1 MIQIGKPSLFHHK
14 RRHRTAESIAQARA
28 PGDVMVWMSDNQIAV
43 LIQEWE
49 RARAGA
55 EEFIDSMPD
64 DKVSFRPVP
73 EVLSFAGQ
81 FLHVAG
87 TNYTFA
93 AGAFG
98 TENPFQGAKPEDDPA
113 RQSKTALLEFA
124 LASYE
129 FIVQGLR
136 SLTPD
141 SLEEEVP
148 FFRWTM
154 SRRLIL
160 AKALEHHAH
169 HRGQTVV
176 YFRLQGMK
184 PPSERLF

>member
-1 MIQIGKPSLFHHK
+1 
-14 RRHRTAESIAQARA
+14 
-28 PGDVMVWMSDNQIAV
+28 MVWMPDNQIAV

-49 RARAGA
+49 RAKAGA
-55 EEFIDSMPD
+55 EEFINSMPD
-64 DKVSFRPVP
+64 DKLSFRPVP

-81 FLHVAG
+81 FLHIGDV
-87 TNYTFA
+87 NYKFA

-98 TENPFQGAKPEDDPA
+98 IENPSQGTKPEDDTA
-113 RQSKTALLEFA
+113 RQSKAALLEFA
-124 LASYE
+124 LASYDS
-129 FIVQGLR
+129 ILQGLR
-136 SLTPD
+136 SVTLS
-141 SLEEEVP
+141 SLEKEVP

>member
-1 MIQIGKPSLFHHK
+1 
-14 RRHRTAESIAQARA
+14 
-28 PGDVMVWMSDNQIAV
+28 MVWMPDNQIAV

-49 RARAGA
+49 RAKAGA
-55 EEFIDSMPD
+55 EEFINSMPD

-81 FLHVAG
+81 FLHVADA
-87 TNYTFA
+87 NYRFA
-93 AGAFG
+93 VGAFG
-98 TENPFQGAKPEDDPA
+98 VENPFEGTKPEDDPTV
-113 RQSKTALLEFA
+113 QSKAALLEFA

-129 FIVQGLR
+129 FILQGLR
-136 SLTPD
+136 SVKPE
-141 SLEEEVP
+141 SLEDEVP
-148 FFRWTM
+148 FFRWTL

-160 AKALEHHAH
+160 AKAMEHHAH

>member
-1 MIQIGKPSLFHHK
+1 M
-14 RRHRTAESIAQARA
+14 
-28 PGDVMVWMSDNQIAV
+28 DWMPDNQVAV

-49 RARAGA
+49 RAKAGA
-55 EEFIDSMPD
+55 EEFINSMPD
-64 DKVSFRPVP
+64 DKLAFRPVP

-81 FLHVAG
+81 FLHVADA
-87 TNYTFA
+87 NYRFA

-98 TENPFQGAKPEDDPA
+98 VESPFQGTKPEDDPTL
-113 RQSKTALLEFA
+113 QSKTALLGFV

-129 FIVQGLR
+129 FILQGLR
-136 SLTPD
+136 GLSATPG
-141 SLEEEVP
+141 SLEAEVP

-160 AKALEHHAH
+160 AKAMEHHAH

>member
-1 MIQIGKPSLFHHK
+1 
-14 RRHRTAESIAQARA
+14 
-28 PGDVMVWMSDNQIAV
+28 MVWMPDNQIAV

-49 RARAGA
+49 RAKAGA
-55 EEFIDSMPD
+55 EEFITTMPD

-81 FLHVAG
+81 FLHVADA
-87 TNYTFA
+87 NYKFA

-98 TENPFQGAKPEDDPA
+98 IESPFQGAKPEGDPA
-113 RQSKTALLEFA
+113 LQSKTALLEFT

-129 FIVQGLR
+129 FILQGLH
-136 SLTPD
+136 SLPPG
-141 SLEEEVP
+141 SIEEEVP
-148 FFRWTM
+148 FFRSTM

-160 AKALEHHAH
+160 AKAMEHHAH

>member
-1 MIQIGKPSLFHHK
+1 
-14 RRHRTAESIAQARA
+14 
-28 PGDVMVWMSDNQIAV
+28 MVWMPDNQIAV

-49 RARAGA
+49 RAKAGA
-55 EEFIDSMPD
+55 EEFINSMPD

-81 FLHVAG
+81 FLHLADV
-87 TNYTFA
+87 NYKFA

-98 TENPFQGAKPEDDPA
+98 LENPFPGKKPEDDPA
-113 RQSKTALLEFA
+113 LQSKTALREFA

-129 FIVQGLR
+129 FILQGLR
-136 SLTPD
+136 SVKPEL
-141 SLEEEVP
+141 LEEEVP

-160 AKALEHHAH
+160 AKAMEHHAH

>member
-1 MIQIGKPSLFHHK
+1 
-14 RRHRTAESIAQARA
+14 
-28 PGDVMVWMSDNQIAV
+28 MVWMPDNQIAV

-49 RARAGA
+49 RAKAGA
-55 EEFIDSMPD
+55 EEFINSMPG

-81 FLHVAG
+81 FLHVADV
-87 TNYTFA
+87 NYKFGV
-93 AGAFG
+93 GAFG
-98 TENPFQGAKPEDDPA
+98 GENPFQGTKPEEDPA
-113 RQSKTALLEFA
+113 LQSKTALLEFA

-129 FIVQGLR
+129 FILQGLR
-136 SLTPD
+136 SVAPGT
-141 SLEEEVP
+141 LEEEVP

-184 PPSERLF
+184 PPSERLY

>member
-1 MIQIGKPSLFHHK
+1 
-14 RRHRTAESIAQARA
+14 
-28 PGDVMVWMSDNQIAV
+28 MVWMPDNQIAV

-49 RARAGA
+49 RAKAGA
-55 EEFIDSMPD
+55 EEFINSMPD
-64 DKVSFRPVP
+64 DKLSFRPVP

-81 FLHVAG
+81 FLHVADA
-87 TNYTFA
+87 NYRFA
-93 AGAFG
+93 SGAFG
-98 TENPFQGAKPEDDPA
+98 LDSPFQGTKPEDDPA
-113 RQSKTALLEFA
+113 LQSKTALREFA

-129 FIVQGLR
+129 FILEGLR
-136 SLTPD
+136 SVTPG

-154 SRRLIL
+154 SRQLIL

-176 YFRLQGMK
+176 YFRLQGIK

>member
-1 MIQIGKPSLFHHK
+1 MGRMTDK
-14 RRHRTAESIAQARA
+14 E
-28 PGDVMVWMSDNQIAV
+28 IAV

-49 RARAGA
+49 RAKAGA
-55 EEFIDSMPD
+55 EEFINSMPD
-64 DKVSFRPVP
+64 DKLAFRPVP

-81 FLHVAG
+81 FLHVADA
-87 TNYTFA
+87 NYRFA

-98 TENPFQGAKPEDDPA
+98 LESPFQGTKPEEDPA
-113 RQSKTALLEFA
+113 LQSKTALLEFA

-129 FIVQGLR
+129 FILQGLR
-136 SLTPD
+136 SVTPGL
-141 SLEEEVP
+141 LEEEVP

-160 AKALEHHAH
+160 AKAMEHHAH

-176 YFRLQGMK
+176 YFRLQGLK

>member
-1 MIQIGKPSLFHHK
+1 
-14 RRHRTAESIAQARA
+14 
-28 PGDVMVWMSDNQIAV
+28 MVWMPDNEIAV

-49 RARAGA
+49 RAKAGA
-55 EEFIDSMPD
+55 AEFIDSMPD
-64 DKVSFRPVP
+64 DKVAFRPVP

-81 FLHVAG
+81 FLHVADA
-87 TNYTFA
+87 NYRFA

-98 TENPFQGAKPEDDPA
+98 IESPFQGTKPEDDPA
-113 RQSKTALLEFA
+113 LQPKAALLEFA

-129 FIVQGLR
+129 FILQGLR
-136 SLTPD
+136 SVTPG

-154 SRRLIL
+154 SRSLIL

>member
-1 MIQIGKPSLFHHK
+1 
-14 RRHRTAESIAQARA
+14 
-28 PGDVMVWMSDNQIAV
+28 MVSMSDNQITV

-49 RARAGA
+49 RAKAGA
-55 EEFIDSMPD
+55 EEFINSMPD
-64 DKVSFRPVP
+64 DKLSFRPVP

-81 FLHVAG
+81 FLHVADA
-87 TNYTFA
+87 NYRFA

-98 TENPFQGAKPEDDPA
+98 FENPFQGTKPEEDPA

-124 LASYE
+124 LKSYE
-129 FIVQGLR
+129 FILKGLR
-136 SLTPD
+136 SVTPG
-141 SLEEEVP
+141 SLDEEIP
-148 FFRWTM
+148 FFRWTL

-160 AKALEHHAH
+160 AKAMEHHAH

>member
-1 MIQIGKPSLFHHK
+1 
-14 RRHRTAESIAQARA
+14 
-28 PGDVMVWMSDNQIAV
+28 MVGMPDNQIAV

-49 RARAGA
+49 RAKAGA
-55 EEFIDSMPD
+55 EEFINSMPD

-81 FLHVAG
+81 FLHIADVNYKFAG
-87 TNYTFA
+87 
-93 AGAFG
+93 GAFG
-98 TENPFQGAKPEDDPA
+98 LENPFQGAKPEDDA
-113 RQSKTALLEFA
+113 ALQSKAALLEFVG
-124 LASYE
+124 ASYE
-129 FIVQGLR
+129 FILQGLR
-136 SLTPD
+136 SVASG

-148 FFRWTM
+148 FYRWTM

-160 AKALEHHAH
+160 AKAMEHHAH

-176 YFRLQGMK
+176 YCRLQGMK

>member
-1 MIQIGKPSLFHHK
+1 
-14 RRHRTAESIAQARA
+14 
-28 PGDVMVWMSDNQIAV
+28 MVSMPDNQISV

-49 RARAGA
+49 RAKAGA
-55 EEFIDSMPD
+55 EEFINSMPD
-64 DKVSFRPVP
+64 DKLSFRPVP

-81 FLHVAG
+81 FLHVADA
-87 TNYTFA
+87 NYRFA

-98 TENPFQGAKPEDDPA
+98 IESPFQGTKPEDDPA
-113 RQSKTALLEFA
+113 LQSKTALRKFA
-124 LASYE
+124 LASYD
-129 FIVQGLR
+129 FILQGLR
-136 SLTPD
+136 SLTLA
-141 SLEEEVP
+141 SLDEEVP
-148 FFRWTM
+148 FFRWTL

>member
-1 MIQIGKPSLFHHK
+1 
-14 RRHRTAESIAQARA
+14 
-28 PGDVMVWMSDNQIAV
+28 MVWMPDNQIAV

-49 RARAGA
+49 RAKAGT
-55 EEFIDSMPD
+55 EEFINSMPD

-81 FLHVAG
+81 FLHVADA
-87 TNYTFA
+87 NYRFA
-93 AGAFG
+93 AGAFSI
-98 TENPFQGAKPEDDPA
+98 ENPFQGTKPEDDPA
-113 RQSKTALLEFA
+113 LQSKTALREFA

-129 FIVQGLR
+129 FILQGLR
-136 SLTPD
+136 SVKPQ

>member
-1 MIQIGKPSLFHHK
+1 MILMP
-14 RRHRTAESIAQARA
+14 
-28 PGDVMVWMSDNQIAV
+28 DNQIAV

-49 RARAGA
+49 RAKAGA

-64 DKVSFRPVP
+64 DKISFRPVP
-73 EVLSFAGQ
+73 EVLNFAGQ
-81 FLHVAG
+81 FLHIADA
-87 TNYTFA
+87 NYKFA

-98 TENPFQGAKPEDDPA
+98 VESPFQGAKPEDDPA
-113 RQSKTALLEFA
+113 LQSKTALREFA

-129 FIVQGLR
+129 FILNGLR
-136 SLTPD
+136 ALTPGA
-141 SLEEEVP
+141 LEEEVP

>member
-1 MIQIGKPSLFHHK
+1 
-14 RRHRTAESIAQARA
+14 
-28 PGDVMVWMSDNQIAV
+28 MVWMPDNQIAA

-49 RARAGA
+49 RAKAGA
-55 EEFIDSMPD
+55 EEFINSMPD
-64 DKVSFRPVP
+64 DKLSFRPVP

-81 FLHVAG
+81 FLHVADV
-87 TNYTFA
+87 NYKFGV
-93 AGAFG
+93 GAFG
-98 TENPFQGAKPEDDPA
+98 LENPFQGKKPEDDPA
-113 RQSKTALLEFA
+113 LQSKSALLEFV

-129 FIVQGLR
+129 FILQGLR
-136 SLTPD
+136 SPSAGPLD
-141 SLEEEVP
+141 DDIP

-160 AKALEHHAH
+160 AKAMEHHAH

-184 PPSERLF
+184 PPSEHLF

>member
-1 MIQIGKPSLFHHK
+1 
-14 RRHRTAESIAQARA
+14 
-28 PGDVMVWMSDNQIAV
+28 MVRMPDNQIAV

-49 RARAGA
+49 RAKAGA
-55 EEFIDSMPD
+55 EEFIATMPD

-81 FLHVAG
+81 FLHVADA
-87 TNYTFA
+87 NYKFA

-98 TENPFQGAKPEDDPA
+98 IESPFQGAKPEDDPA
-113 RQSKTALLEFA
+113 LQSKTALLEFA
-124 LASYE
+124 
-129 FIVQGLR
+129 R
-136 SLTPD
+136 
-141 SLEEEVP
+141 
-148 FFRWTM
+148 RTM

>member
-1 MIQIGKPSLFHHK
+1 M
-14 RRHRTAESIAQARA
+14 
-28 PGDVMVWMSDNQIAV
+28 
-43 LIQEWE
+43 
-49 RARAGA
+49 
-55 EEFIDSMPD
+55 
-64 DKVSFRPVP
+64 
-73 EVLSFAGQ
+73 
-81 FLHVAG
+81 
-87 TNYTFA
+87 NYKFA

-98 TENPFQGAKPEDDPA
+98 FAHPFSGTKPEEDPA
-113 RQSKTALLEFA
+113 LQSKTALLEFV

-129 FIVQGLR
+129 FILKGLR
-136 SLTPD
+136 SVTPD
-141 SLEEEVP
+141 SLGEEVP

-160 AKALEHHAH
+160 AKAMEHHAH